1 MTKQAHFRLDYPPSV
16 NTYWRSWR
24 GRVVLSARGLA
35 YRTAAAG
42 LTRARFDVG
51 DRLRVALAL
60 TMPDKRIRDIDNVAK
75 AVLDAIGHAGIY
87 DDDSQI
93 DFLSI
98 QRLAV
103 EPPGCVDV
111 TIAVMG
117 TNSNGVV

>member
-24 GRVVLSARGLA
+24 GRVVLSAKGRE
-35 YRTAAAG
+35 YQSAAVG
-42 LTRARFDVG
+42 VTDVTFDSE
-51 DRLRVALAL
+51 DRLAVSMEL
-60 TMPDKRIRDIDNVAK
+60 TMPDRRRRDVDGVFK

-98 QRLAV
+98 KRLGV

-111 TIAVMG
+111 TICGHM
-117 TNSNGVV
+117 TTF

>member
-24 GRVVLSARGLA
+24 GRMVLSSKGRKYQLA
-35 YRTAAAG
+35 AVG
-42 LTRARFDVG
+42 LTDIHFKASQ
-51 DRLRVALAL
+51 RLSVSLEL
-60 TMPDKRIRDIDNVAK
+60 TMPDNRRRDVDNVTK

-98 QRLAV
+98 ERLAV